1 MIFATNN
8 KGKLKEKRDILN
20 NYQITSFKKII

>member
-8 KGKLKEKRDILN
+8 KGKLKEIRDILN